1 LVGKKRNA
9 TTVFSVGGAAVEASV
24 INVDD
29 LMTANG
35 ENET

>member
-1 LVGKKRNA
+1 M
-9 TTVFSVGGAAVEASV
+9 VFSVGGAVEPPSV

-35 ENET
+35 ENEP